1 MEGCSVSPILP
12 AALFTGFLYYV
23 ANLRPGVDTNHL
35 QKPNVII
42 ILADDIGWGDLGQNW
57 PRTSETPN
65 LDLMAQQG
73 MRFADFHAAASTCSP
88 SRASLL
94 TGRLG
99 LRNGVTR
106 NFAVGSVGG
115 LPLNESTLAE
125 ILKGVGYYTAMIGKW
140 HLGHH
145 SLYHPNNRGFDYY
158 SGIPY
163 SNDMGCTDTPGYDIP
178 FCPPCPKDPET
189 DCCKHKDCYS
199 KVALPLFE
207 NMSIVEQPVNLSAL
221 TEHYAERATRIIQHA
236 SKSRKPFLLYVALA
250 HMHVPLSP
258 AGHFVSTTR
267 QGVYSASLR
276 EMDSLIG
283 LIKNTSDTTNK
294 ENTIIWFTGDNGP
307 WSQKCEFSGS
317 VGPFLGSWQT
327 HKGGSSA
334 KQTTWEGGHRVPTI
348 AYWPGKIPANI
359 TSTALLSVLDI
370 LPTVLSLAKVGLPL
384 DRHYDGMDATEVLF
398 NRSQTGRKTLFH
410 PNSGAAGRFGDL
422 QTVRLEQYKAYYLT
436 GGAEACGGG
445 TGPEQLHD
453 PPLIFDLSRDVEE
466 GAPLDSS
473 SAEYRGVL
481 ERVTAEREA
490 VLQDIAT
497 DNVSRADYTI
507 DPAVEPCCNHQH
519 IVCRCQGQK

>member
-35 QKPNVII
+35 QKPNVIV

-145 SLYHPNNRGFDYY
+145 GLYHPNNRGFDYY

-199 KVALPLFE
+199 TVALPLFE

-236 SKSRKPFLLYVALA
+236 SKNRKPFFLYVALA

-258 AGHFVSTTR
+258 AVHFVNTTR

-283 LIKNTSDTTNK
+283 LIKNTSDTTDK
-294 ENTIIWFTGDNGP
+294 ENTIIWFT
-307 WSQKCEFSGS
+307 
-317 VGPFLGSWQT
+317 
-327 HKGGSSA
+327 GGSSA

-359 TSTALLSVLDI
+359 TSTALL
-370 LPTVLSLAKVGLPL
+370 
-384 DRHYDGMDATEVLF
+384 
-398 NRSQTGRKTLFH
+398 
-410 PNSGAAGRFGDL
+410 SGAAGRFGDL